1 MIIFNSSNPV
11 FFDNNGKV
19 HIRSFEVKAGE
30 EAILTLTAHSSV
42 KGRFEIPIYRVAGHC
57 GEACPEFSGSP
68 IMSAYRVDGKPLLL
82 GSHHAEDRVIAE
94 QVVIQWAGTYLL
106 QSDMT
111 KSLANP
117 CEPIVIELHKIR
129 RYEDT
134 TAA

>member
-19 HIRSFEVKAGE
+19 NIRSFEVKAGE
-30 EAILTLTAHSSV
+30 EAYLTLTAH
-42 KGRFEIPIYRVAGHC
+42 KYAIGRFEIPIYRVAGYC
-57 GEACPEFSGSP
+57 GDACPEFSGSV
-68 IMSAYRVDGKPLLL
+68 IMSPYRIEGKPVLL
-82 GSHHAEDRVIAE
+82 GSHHAEDRLIAE
-94 QVVIQWAGTYLL
+94 HVIINWAGTYLL

-111 KSLANP
+111 RSLASP
-117 CEPIVIELHKIR
+117 CEPIVIELHKIK